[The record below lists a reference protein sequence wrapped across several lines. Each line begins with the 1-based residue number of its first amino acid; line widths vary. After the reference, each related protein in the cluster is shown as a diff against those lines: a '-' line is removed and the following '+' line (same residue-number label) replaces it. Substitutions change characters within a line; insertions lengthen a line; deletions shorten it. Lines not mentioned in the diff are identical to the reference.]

1 MTKWYF
7 FNGRSCLGSGGG
19 LAAPGAGQERSHAA
33 WRSFF
38 LKTMLP
44 MQHGARS
51 GPQGYPQE
59 GSHAHTQT
67 RSQHVLKYFRTC
79 WAHSQHVLNCFRT
92 CWATNRQ
99 TFEKHTNTNI
109 RSNKRSIKQTTNKEP
124 SIQPNEQ
131 QRKKTKKNPN
141 KKPYIKNYATP
152 DRPPPA
158 AAMLQMQYS

>member
-7 FNGRSCLGSGGG
+7 FNGRSGLGSGGG
-19 LAAPGAGQERSHAA
+19 LVAPGAGQERSHAA

-92 CWATNRQ
+92 CWATNSSSHNQ
-99 TFEKHTNTNI
+99 TSKHTTKQSNNQANKHTMQQSNNQTNKQ
-109 RSNKRSIKQTTNKEP
+109 SNKQSSTQTNTKTQKKEP
-124 SIQPNEQ
+124 
-131 QRKKTKKNPN
+131 
-141 KKPYIKNYATP
+141 
-152 DRPPPA
+152 
-158 AAMLQMQYS
+158 